1 MMKLMNGMVSER
13 GLSENMSL
21 SQTNKFS
28 TLQSRKELEAAKE
41 ALETFNAIDVH
52 EKQTT
57 KKNNRYPKV
66 ALNYHLQLD
75 DHMKRKVAQRQ
86 QLDVDKRQQLKE
98 TSRLKVQQS
107 QKRMT
112 PLGLGVPPS

>member
-1 MMKLMNGMVSER
+1 
-13 GLSENMSL
+13 MSL

-28 TLQSRKELEAAKE
+28 TLQSKKELEAAKE
-41 ALETFNAIDVH
+41 ALETSNAIDVH
-52 EKQTT
+52 EKLTT

-86 QLDVDKRQQLKE
+86 QLDLEKRPQLKE
-98 TSRLKVQQS
+98 AAKLKLQQS

-112 PLGLGVPPS
+112 PMGLGVPPS